1 LYSGFNVMR
10 LVSSSLSYFCGCA
23 VVGKVEEATVD
34 ATDMGTRA
42 GADAMMGTSIA
53 ATATDVASMSTPL

>member
-1 LYSGFNVMR
+1 MR
-10 LVSSSLSYFCGCA
+10 PVSSSLSYFFGCA
-23 VVGKVEEATVD
+23 VVGVKVEEATVD
-34 ATDMGTRA
+34 ATDMGARA